1 MGFLGIYKA
10 VYGYLPQA
18 EGELSIKE
26 GDVLLVLEKSNED
39 DWWTAKKKAASDE
52 EEEPEGLIP
61 NNYIEEVSNE
71 LEYKRLT
78 PATRPS

>member
-1 MGFLGIYKA
+1 MGFLGVYKA
-10 VYGYLPQA
+10 VYDYLPQSQ
-18 EGELSIKE
+18 GELSIKE

-61 NNYIEEVSNE
+61 NNYIEKVSSK
-71 LEYKRLT
+71 LK
-78 PATRPS
+78 

>member
-10 VYGYLPQA
+10 VYSYLPQA

-26 GDVLLVLEKSNED
+26 GDVLLVLEKSSED

-61 NNYIEEVSNE
+61 NNYIEEVSKE
-71 LEYKRLT
+71 LKHDHLI
-78 PATRPS
+78 PVAQS

>member
-10 VYGYLPQA
+10 VYDYLPHA

-26 GDVLLVLEKSNED
+26 GDVLLVLEKSSED
-39 DWWTAKKKAASDE
+39 DWWTAKKKAANDE

-61 NNYIEEVSNE
+61 NNYIEEVSAE
-71 LEYKRLT
+71 PEDGCFISVVWST
-78 PATRPS
+78 